1 MNTKSQRRSTSRLI
15 FDLETDGLLPD
26 VTKIHLLVTKD
37 IDTNEVTV
45 YKNETLDQ
53 GIRALQSVDLLIGHN
68 VINYDLPVIAKLH
81 KQFIHTKIHDTLVLS
96 RLLLSNIADLDY
108 ALRRVP
114 GKLIGSHSLK
124 AWGIRLGN
132 HKGDYSEKTDWKEWT
147 PEMEQYCIQDVE
159 VNHTLYN
166 HLMAHVISDKAVD
179 IEMRFARLMTE
190 QERAGFKFDIDKAV
204 ELKEYLDNELD
215 ITQSKINEIIPPYD
229 KSLKRKVITVIFN
242 PRSGEE
248 IADHLTKKYG
258 WTPTVFTDT
267 GRPKCDEDTL
277 SCLPYPEIPLILQ
290 YQQLAKIK
298 GMLEDGNN
306 SWFKFVGT
314 DGRIHGYV
322 NSCGAVTGR
331 CTHRNPNLAQTPS
344 AKTDL
349 GNRCRALFTVEDGW
363 KLVGTDAS
371 GLELR
376 CLAHYLYQYDQ
387 GEFRDVLLHGD
398 IHTENQKAFNA
409 NTRTDAKTAIYA
421 LIYGCSPRKLAVIL
435 GRREDEGR
443 ELLESY
449 FKRWPQVRDLI
460 HDVQRKAKSFGYLI
474 GIDGRKLHVRSQHA
488 ALNTLLQ
495 SAGAIVMKVALLRF
509 VYLMNESNKNLGHH
523 YKLVANIHDEFQ
535 VECWKYMASNVAELS
550 VQSIRDAGRA
560 LRFNCPLEGEAKIGD
575 NWAETH

>member
-1 MNTKSQRRSTSRLI
+1 
-15 FDLETDGLLPD
+15 
-26 VTKIHLLVTKD
+26 VV
-37 IDTNEVTV
+37 
-45 YKNETLDQ
+45 
-53 GIRALQSVDLLIGHN
+53 
-68 VINYDLPVIAKLH
+68 
-81 KQFIHTKIHDTLVLS
+81 
-96 RLLLSNIADLDY
+96 
-108 ALRRVP
+108 
-114 GKLIGSHSLK
+114 
-124 AWGIRLGN
+124 
-132 HKGDYSEKTDWKEWT
+132 
-147 PEMEQYCIQDVE
+147 
-159 VNHTLYN
+159 
-166 HLMAHVISDKAVD
+166 
-179 IEMRFARLMTE
+179 
-190 QERAGFKFDIDKAV
+190 
-204 ELKEYLDNELD
+204 
-215 ITQSKINEIIPPYD
+215 
-229 KSLKRKVITVIFN
+229 TVIFN

-248 IADHLTKKYG
+248 IAEHLTKKYG
-258 WTPTVFTDT
+258 WSPTILTDK

-277 SCLPYPEIPLILQ
+277 SCLPYPEIPLILH
-290 YQQLAKIK
+290 YQQVAKIK

-331 CTHRNPNLAQTPS
+331 CIHARPNLAQTPS

-349 GNRCRALFTVEDGW
+349 GSRCRALFTVEDGW

-376 CLAHYLYQYDQ
+376 CLAHYLYQYDK
-387 GEFRDVLLHGD
+387 GEFRDVLLNGD

-409 NTRTDAKTAIYA
+409 DTRNDAKTAIYA
-421 LIYGCSPRKLAVIL
+421 LIYGCSPRKLALTL
-435 GRREDEGR
+435 GRKEDEGR

-449 FKRWPQVRDLI
+449 FKRWPQVRKLI
-460 HDVQRKAKSFGYLI
+460 NDVQRKAKSFGYLV

-535 VECWKYMASNVAELS
+535 VECWKYMASNVAELA

-560 LRFNCPLEGEAKIGD
+560 LRFNCPLEGESKIGD
-575 NWAETH
+575 NWASTH

>member
-1 MNTKSQRRSTSRLI
+1 MNTKSQRRLI

-45 YKNETLDQ
+45 YKNETLES
-53 GIRALQSVDLLIGHN
+53 GIRKLQEASLLIGHN
-68 VINYDLPVIAKLH
+68 VINYDLPVIEKLH
-81 KQFIHTKIHDTLVLS
+81 KQYIHATIHDTLVLS
-96 RLLLSNIADLDY
+96 RLLFSNVADLDY
-108 ALRRVP
+108 SFKRVP

-132 HKGDYSEKTDWKEWT
+132 HKGDYGDKTDWKEWT

-166 HLMAHVISDKAVD
+166 HLMQNVISDKAVD
-179 IEMRFARLMTE
+179 IEMRFAKLMTA
-190 QERAGFKFDIDKAV
+190 QEKFGFKFDIDKAV
-204 ELKEYLDNELD
+204 EFKEYLDSEIDKTQDQINEL
-215 ITQSKINEIIPPYD
+215 IPPFD
-229 KSLKRKVITVIFN
+229 RSLKRKVITVIFN
-242 PRSGEE
+242 PRSGDE
-248 IADHLTKKYG
+248 IASHLTKKYG
-258 WTPTVFTDT
+258 WKPTIFTDK
-267 GRPKCDEDTL
+267 GKPKCDEDTL
-277 SCLPYPEIPLILQ
+277 SSLPYPEIPLILQ

-314 DGRIHGYV
+314 DGRIHGHV

-331 CTHRNPNLAQTPS
+331 ATHRNPNLAQTPS

-349 GNRCRALFTVEDGW
+349 GSRCRSLFTVENGW

-387 GEFRDVLLHGD
+387 GEFRDVLLNGD

-409 NTRTDAKTAIYA
+409 DTRNDAKTAIYA
-421 LIYGCSPRKLAVIL
+421 LIYGCSPRKLALTL
-435 GRREDEGR
+435 GRREEEGR

-449 FKRWPQVRDLI
+449 FKRWPQVRKLI
-460 HDVQRKAKSFGYLI
+460 GDVQRKAKSFGYLV

-509 VYLMNESNKNLGHH
+509 VYLMSAFNKQLGHH

-535 VECWKYMASNVAELS
+535 VECWKYLANYVAETS

-560 LRFNCPLEGEAKIGD
+560 LKFNCPLEGESKIGD